1 MDGKAYSYIER
12 AKFKQA
18 LVSLI
23 QNSNIPAFDMS
34 VIVSDVA
41 TELRS
46 LAIQEE
52 HEALQNFSEEC
63 EECKAETNSTVE
75 EEPIVKVDN
84 E

>member
-1 MDGKAYSYIER
+1 MDEKAYSYVER

-23 QNSNIPAFDMS
+23 QNSNISAFDMS

-41 TELRS
+41 MELKS

-52 HEALQNFSEEC
+52 QEALQNFSK
-63 EECKAETNSTVE
+63 ECKEETNSTVE
-75 EEPIVKVDN
+75 EEPIVKIDN

>member
-1 MDGKAYSYIER
+1 MDEKAYSYVER

-23 QNSNIPAFDMS
+23 QNSNIPAFDMN

-41 TELRS
+41 TELRG

-52 HEALQNFSEEC
+52 QEALQNFSK
-63 EECKAETNSTVE
+63 ECKAETNSTVE
-75 EEPIVKVDN
+75 EEPIVKIDN

>member
-1 MDGKAYSYIER
+1 MDGKAYSYVER

-52 HEALQNFSEEC
+52 QKALQNFKE
-63 EECKAETNSTVE
+63 ETNSTVE

>member
-1 MDGKAYSYIER
+1 MDEKAYSYIER

-23 QNSNIPAFDMS
+23 QNSNISAFDMS

-41 TELRS
+41 MELKS

-52 HEALQNFSEEC
+52 QEALQNFNKG
-63 EECKAETNSTVE
+63 CKEETNSTVE

>member
-1 MDGKAYSYIER
+1 MDEKAYSYVER

-23 QNSNIPAFDMS
+23 QNSNISAFDMS
-34 VIVSDVA
+34 VIVSDAA

-52 HEALQNFSEEC
+52 QEALQNFSEEC
-63 EECKAETNSTVE
+63 KEETNSTVE

>member
-1 MDGKAYSYIER
+1 MDGKAYSYVER

-23 QNSNIPAFDMS
+23 QNSNISAFDMN

-41 TELRS
+41 TELRG

-52 HEALQNFSEEC
+52 QEALQNFSEG
-63 EECKAETNSTVE
+63 CKAETNSTVE
-75 EEPIVKVDN
+75 EEPIVKIDN

>member
-1 MDGKAYSYIER
+1 MDGKAYSYVER

-52 HEALQNFSEEC
+52 QEALQNFKE
-63 EECKAETNSTVE
+63 ETNSTVE

>member
-23 QNSNIPAFDMS
+23 QNSNLPAFDMN

-41 TELRS
+41 TELRG

-52 HEALQNFSEEC
+52 QEALQNFNKG
-63 EECKAETNSTVE
+63 CKAETNSTVE
-75 EEPIVKVDN
+75 EEPIIKVDN

>member
-1 MDGKAYSYIER
+1 MDEKAYSYVER

-41 TELRS
+41 MELKS

-52 HEALQNFSEEC
+52 QEALQNFSEGR
-63 EECKAETNSTVE
+63 KAETNSTVE
-75 EEPIVKVDN
+75 EEPIVKIDN

>member
-1 MDGKAYSYIER
+1 MDEKAYSYVER

-23 QNSNIPAFDMS
+23 QNSNLPAFDMN

-41 TELRS
+41 TELRG

-52 HEALQNFSEEC
+52 QEALQNFSEGR
-63 EECKAETNSTVE
+63 KAETNSTVE
-75 EEPIVKVDN
+75 EEPIIKVDN

>member
-23 QNSNIPAFDMS
+23 QNSNISAFDMS

-52 HEALQNFSEEC
+52 QY
-63 EECKAETNSTVE
+63 VG
-75 EEPIVKVDN
+75 
-84 E
+84 

>member
-1 MDGKAYSYIER
+1 MDGKAYSYVER
-12 AKFKQA
+12 ARFKQA

-23 QNSNIPAFDMS
+23 QNSNISAFDMS

-41 TELRS
+41 MELKS

-52 HEALQNFSEEC
+52 QEALQNFSKG
-63 EECKAETNSTVE
+63 CKEETNSTVD

>member
-1 MDGKAYSYIER
+1 MDGKAYSYVER

-41 TELRS
+41 TELRG

-52 HEALQNFSEEC
+52 QEALQNFSKG
-63 EECKAETNSTVE
+63 CKAKTNSTVE
-75 EEPIVKVDN
+75 EEPIIKVDN

>member
-1 MDGKAYSYIER
+1 MDEKAYSYVER

-23 QNSNIPAFDMS
+23 QNSNISAFDMN

-41 TELRS
+41 TELRG

-52 HEALQNFSEEC
+52 QEALQNFSEG
-63 EECKAETNSTVE
+63 CKAETNSTVE

>member
-1 MDGKAYSYIER
+1 MDEKAYSYIER

-23 QNSNIPAFDMS
+23 QNSNISAFDMS

-41 TELRS
+41 MELKS

-52 HEALQNFSEEC
+52 QEALQNFSKG
-63 EECKAETNSTVE
+63 CKEETNSTVE

>member
-1 MDGKAYSYIER
+1 MYKEKA
-12 AKFKQA
+12 
-18 LVSLI
+18 LI

-41 TELRS
+41 TELRG

-52 HEALQNFSEEC
+52 QEALQNFNKERKE
-63 EECKAETNSTVE
+63 ETNSTVE

>member
-1 MDGKAYSYIER
+1 MDEKAYSYVER

-23 QNSNIPAFDMS
+23 QNSNISAFDMS

-41 TELRS
+41 MELKS

-52 HEALQNFSEEC
+52 QKALQNFSEGR
-63 EECKAETNSTVE
+63 KAETNSTVE

>member
-1 MDGKAYSYIER
+1 MDEKAYSYVER

-41 TELRS
+41 TELRG

-52 HEALQNFSEEC
+52 QEALQNFKE
-63 EECKAETNSTVE
+63 ETNSTVE

>member
-1 MDGKAYSYIER
+1 MDGKAYSYVER

-23 QNSNIPAFDMS
+23 QNSNISAFDMN

-41 TELRS
+41 TELRG

-52 HEALQNFSEEC
+52 QEALQNFSEG
-63 EECKAETNSTVE
+63 CKAETNSTVE
-75 EEPIVKVDN
+75 EEPIIKVDN

>member
-1 MDGKAYSYIER
+1 MDEKAYSYVER

-23 QNSNIPAFDMS
+23 QNSNLPAFDMN

-52 HEALQNFSEEC
+52 QY
-63 EECKAETNSTVE
+63 VG
-75 EEPIVKVDN
+75 
-84 E
+84 

>member
-1 MDGKAYSYIER
+1 MDGKAYSYVER

-34 VIVSDVA
+34 VIVSDAA

-52 HEALQNFSEEC
+52 QEALQNFSEGR
-63 EECKAETNSTVE
+63 KAETNSTVE
-75 EEPIVKVDN
+75 EEPIIKVDN

>member
-1 MDGKAYSYIER
+1 MDGKAYSYVER

-34 VIVSDVA
+34 VIVSDAA
-41 TELRS
+41 TELRG

-52 HEALQNFSEEC
+52 QKALQNFN
-63 EECKAETNSTVE
+63 EECKEETNSTVE

>member
-1 MDGKAYSYIER
+1 MDGKTYSYVER

-34 VIVSDVA
+34 VIVSDAA

-52 HEALQNFSEEC
+52 QEALQNFSK
-63 EECKAETNSTVE
+63 ECKAETNSTVE

>member
-1 MDGKAYSYIER
+1 MDKKAYSYVER

-23 QNSNIPAFDMS
+23 QNSKLPAFDMN

-41 TELRS
+41 TELRG

-52 HEALQNFSEEC
+52 QEALQNFSK
-63 EECKAETNSTVE
+63 ECKAETNSTVE
-75 EEPIVKVDN
+75 EEPIIKVNN

>member
-1 MDGKAYSYIER
+1 MDGKAYSYVER

-23 QNSNIPAFDMS
+23 QNSNLPAFDMN

-41 TELRS
+41 TELRG
-46 LAIQEE
+46 LAILEE
-52 HEALQNFSEEC
+52 QEALQNFSKG
-63 EECKAETNSTVE
+63 CKKETNSTVE
-75 EEPIVKVDN
+75 EEPIVKDN

>member
-1 MDGKAYSYIER
+1 MDEKAYSYVER

-23 QNSNIPAFDMS
+23 QNSNISAFDMN

-41 TELRS
+41 TELRG

-52 HEALQNFSEEC
+52 QEALQNFS

>member
-1 MDGKAYSYIER
+1 MDGKAYSYVER

-41 TELRS
+41 TELRN

-52 HEALQNFSEEC
+52 QEALQNFSEG
-63 EECKAETNSTVE
+63 CKAETNSTVE
-75 EEPIVKVDN
+75 EEPIVKIDN

>member
-1 MDGKAYSYIER
+1 MDEKTYSYVER

-23 QNSNIPAFDMS
+23 QNSNISAFDMS

-41 TELRS
+41 TELRG

-52 HEALQNFSEEC
+52 QEALQNFSEG
-63 EECKAETNSTVE
+63 CKAETNSTVE

>member
-1 MDGKAYSYIER
+1 MDGKAYSYVER

-23 QNSNIPAFDMS
+23 QNSNISAFDMS
-34 VIVSDVA
+34 VIVSDID

-46 LAIQEE
+46 IAIQEE

-63 EECKAETNSTVE
+63 KEKTNSTVE
-75 EEPIVKVDN
+75 EEPIVKIDN

>member
-1 MDGKAYSYIER
+1 MDGKAFSYVER

-34 VIVSDVA
+34 VIVSDAA

-52 HEALQNFSEEC
+52 QEALQNFS
-63 EECKAETNSTVE
+63 KGYKDETNSTVE

>member
-1 MDGKAYSYIER
+1 MDGKAYSYVER

-23 QNSNIPAFDMS
+23 QNSNLPAFDMN

-41 TELRS
+41 TELRG

-52 HEALQNFSEEC
+52 QEALQNFSEG
-63 EECKAETNSTVE
+63 CKAETNSTVE
-75 EEPIVKVDN
+75 EEPIIKVDN

>member
-1 MDGKAYSYIER
+1 MYGKEYSYVER

-23 QNSNIPAFDMS
+23 QNSNISAFDMN

-41 TELRS
+41 TELRG

-52 HEALQNFSEEC
+52 QEALQNFSEEC
-63 EECKAETNSTVE
+63 KEETNSTVE

>member
-1 MDGKAYSYIER
+1 MDEKTYSYVER

-23 QNSNIPAFDMS
+23 QNSNISAFDMS

-41 TELRS
+41 MELKS

-52 HEALQNFSEEC
+52 QEALQNFSK
-63 EECKAETNSTVE
+63 ECKEETNSTVE
-75 EEPIVKVDN
+75 EEPIVKIDN

>member
-1 MDGKAYSYIER
+1 MDEKAYNYVER

-23 QNSNIPAFDMS
+23 QNSNISAFDMS

-41 TELRS
+41 MELKS

-52 HEALQNFSEEC
+52 QKALQNFKE
-63 EECKAETNSTVE
+63 ETNSTVE

>member
-1 MDGKAYSYIER
+1 MDEKAYSYVER

-23 QNSNIPAFDMS
+23 QNSNISAFDMS

-41 TELRS
+41 TELRG

-52 HEALQNFSEEC
+52 QEALQNFSEG
-63 EECKAETNSTVE
+63 CKAETNSTVE

>member
-1 MDGKAYSYIER
+1 MDGKAYSYVER

-52 HEALQNFSEEC
+52 QEALQNF
-63 EECKAETNSTVE
+63 KGETNSTVE

>member
-1 MDGKAYSYIER
+1 MDGKAYSYVER

-23 QNSNIPAFDMS
+23 QNSNISAFDMN

-41 TELRS
+41 TELRG

-52 HEALQNFSEEC
+52 QEALQNFSEG
-63 EECKAETNSTVE
+63 CKAETNSTVE
-75 EEPIVKVDN
+75 EEPIVKVGN

>member
-1 MDGKAYSYIER
+1 MDGKAYSYVER
-12 AKFKQA
+12 ARFKQA

-23 QNSNIPAFDMS
+23 QNSNISAFDMS

-41 TELRS
+41 MELKS

-52 HEALQNFSEEC
+52 QEALQNFSKG
-63 EECKAETNSTVE
+63 CKEETNSTVD
-75 EEPIVKVDN
+75 EEPIVKIDN

>member
-1 MDGKAYSYIER
+1 MNEKIYGYVER
-12 AKFKQA
+12 ARFKQA

-23 QNSNIPAFDMS
+23 QNSNVSAFDMS

-41 TELRS
+41 AELRS

-52 HEALQNFSEEC
+52 QEALQSFSEKQK
-63 EECKAETNSTVE
+63 EETTSTVE
-75 EEPIVKVDN
+75 EEPIVKV

>member
-1 MDGKAYSYIER
+1 MDGKAYSYVER
-12 AKFKQA
+12 AKFKQS

-34 VIVSDVA
+34 VIVSDAA

-52 HEALQNFSEEC
+52 HEALQNFNKG
-63 EECKAETNSTVE
+63 CKEETNSTVE